1 MKLLLLRQREEANPL
16 QRHEVKGGKDE
27 VLIRTHPFF
36 LKRDFSKRLLNDEFQ
51 KFWEKKK
58 NVKIPLSAIWLVQRD
73 FYVYYIKSEIL
84 LLVLHSLHDN
94 LEVITTLQ
102 DDILQEV

>member
-1 MKLLLLRQREEANPL
+1 MLLYN
-16 QRHEVKGGKDE
+16 
-27 VLIRTHPFF
+27 IRTHPFF

-73 FYVYYIKSEIL
+73 FFVYYIKSEIYF
-84 LLVLHSLHDN
+84 SFFTAFMM
-94 LEVITTLQ
+94 ISK
-102 DDILQEV
+102 

>member
-1 MKLLLLRQREEANPL
+1 MLLYN
-16 QRHEVKGGKDE
+16 
-27 VLIRTHPFF
+27 IRTHPFF

-58 NVKIPLSAIWLVQRD
+58 NVKNPVVSHLACTTGFLRLLYQVRD
-73 FYVYYIKSEIL
+73 L

-102 DDILQEV
+102 DHILQEV

>member
-1 MKLLLLRQREEANPL
+1 MLLYNI
-16 QRHEVKGGKDE
+16 K
-27 VLIRTHPFF
+27 THPFF

-58 NVKIPLSAIWLVQRD
+58 RKNPVVSHLACTTGFFRLLYQVRD
-73 FYVYYIKSEIL
+73 L
-84 LLVLHSLHDN
+84 LLVLHSLHDD
-94 LEVITTLQ
+94 LEMITTLQ

>member
-1 MKLLLLRQREEANPL
+1 MMSFKNF
-16 QRHEVKGGKDE
+16 GK
-27 VLIRTHPFF
+27 R
-36 LKRDFSKRLLNDEFQ
+36 
-51 KFWEKKK
+51 K

-73 FYVYYIKSEIL
+73 FFVLLYQVRNL
-84 LLVLHSLHDN
+84 LLVLHCLHDN

>member
-1 MKLLLLRQREEANPL
+1 MSFKNF
-16 QRHEVKGGKDE
+16 GK
-27 VLIRTHPFF
+27 R
-36 LKRDFSKRLLNDEFQ
+36 
-51 KFWEKKK
+51 K

-73 FYVYYIKSEIL
+73 FFVYYIKSEIL
-84 LLVLHSLHDN
+84 LLVLHCLHDN

>member
-1 MKLLLLRQREEANPL
+1 MLLYN
-16 QRHEVKGGKDE
+16 
-27 VLIRTHPFF
+27 IRTHPFF

-73 FYVYYIKSEIL
+73 FFAYYIKSEIYF
-84 LLVLHSLHDN
+84 SFFTAFM
-94 LEVITTLQ
+94 I
-102 DDILQEV
+102 ISK

>member
-1 MKLLLLRQREEANPL
+1 MVLLYNI
-16 QRHEVKGGKDE
+16 K
-27 VLIRTHPFF
+27 THPFF

-58 NVKIPLSAIWLVQRD
+58 RKNPVVSHLACTTGFLRLLYQVRD
-73 FYVYYIKSEIL
+73 L
-84 LLVLHSLHDN
+84 LLVLHCLHDN

>member
-1 MKLLLLRQREEANPL
+1 MLLYIYN
-16 QRHEVKGGKDE
+16 KDASFLFKE
-27 VLIRTHPFF
+27 RFF
-36 LKRDFSKRLLNDEFQ
+36 ETTLNDEFQ

-73 FYVYYIKSEIL
+73 FFVYYSSLLYQVRDL
-84 LLVLHSLHDN
+84 LLVLHCLHDN
-94 LEVITTLQ
+94 LEMITTLQ

>member
-1 MKLLLLRQREEANPL
+1 MLLYNI
-16 QRHEVKGGKDE
+16 K
-27 VLIRTHPFF
+27 THPFF

-51 KFWEKKK
+51 KFWERK

-73 FYVYYIKSEIL
+73 FFVYYIKSEIL
-84 LLVLHSLHDN
+84 LLVLHCLHDDF
-94 LEVITTLQ
+94 EMITTLQ

>member
-1 MKLLLLRQREEANPL
+1 MVLLYNI
-16 QRHEVKGGKDE
+16 K
-27 VLIRTHPFF
+27 THPFF

-73 FYVYYIKSEIL
+73 FYVYYIKSEIYF
-84 LLVLHSLHDN
+84 SFFTAFM
-94 LEVITTLQ
+94 I
-102 DDILQEV
+102 ISK

>member
-1 MKLLLLRQREEANPL
+1 MSFKNF
-16 QRHEVKGGKDE
+16 GK
-27 VLIRTHPFF
+27 R
-36 LKRDFSKRLLNDEFQ
+36 
-51 KFWEKKK
+51 KK

-73 FYVYYIKSEIL
+73 FYVYYIKSGIL
-84 LLVLHSLHDN
+84 LLVLHCLHDN

>member
-1 MKLLLLRQREEANPL
+1 MLLYN
-16 QRHEVKGGKDE
+16 
-27 VLIRTHPFF
+27 IRTHPFF

-73 FYVYYIKSEIL
+73 FFALLYQVRDL
-84 LLVLHSLHDN
+84 LLVLHCLHDN

>member
-1 MKLLLLRQREEANPL
+1 MLLYNI
-16 QRHEVKGGKDE
+16 K
-27 VLIRTHPFF
+27 THPFF

-73 FYVYYIKSEIL
+73 FFVYYSSLLYQVQDL
-84 LLVLHSLHDN
+84 LLVLHCLHDN
-94 LEVITTLQ
+94 LEMITTLQ

>member
-1 MKLLLLRQREEANPL
+1 MMLLYN
-16 QRHEVKGGKDE
+16 
-27 VLIRTHPFF
+27 IRTHPFF

-73 FYVYYIKSEIL
+73 FFVYYIKSEIYF
-84 LLVLHSLHDN
+84 SFFTAFM
-94 LEVITTLQ
+94 I
-102 DDILQEV
+102 ISK

>member
-1 MKLLLLRQREEANPL
+1 MLLYNI
-16 QRHEVKGGKDE
+16 K
-27 VLIRTHPFF
+27 THPFF

-58 NVKIPLSAIWLVQRD
+58 TSKSRCQPSGLSNGI
-73 FYVYYIKSEIL
+73 FSFYYIKSEIL
-84 LLVLHSLHDN
+84 LLVLHCLHDD

>member
-1 MKLLLLRQREEANPL
+1 MLLYNI
-16 QRHEVKGGKDE
+16 K
-27 VLIRTHPFF
+27 THPFF

-58 NVKIPLSAIWLVQRD
+58 NVKNPVVSHLACTTGFFRLLYQVRD
-73 FYVYYIKSEIL
+73 L
-84 LLVLHSLHDN
+84 LLVLHCLHDD

>member
-1 MKLLLLRQREEANPL
+1 MSFKNF
-16 QRHEVKGGKDE
+16 GK
-27 VLIRTHPFF
+27 R
-36 LKRDFSKRLLNDEFQ
+36 
-51 KFWEKKK
+51 K

-84 LLVLHSLHDN
+84 LLVLHCLHDDFK
-94 LEVITTLQ
+94 VITTLQ

>member
-1 MKLLLLRQREEANPL
+1 MSF
-16 QRHEVKGGKDE
+16 KD
-27 VLIRTHPFF
+27 FG
-36 LKRDFSKRLLNDEFQ
+36 
-51 KFWEKKK
+51 EKKK

-73 FYVYYIKSEIL
+73 FFVYYIKSEIL
-84 LLVLHSLHDN
+84 LLVLHCLHDD

>member
-1 MKLLLLRQREEANPL
+1 MMLLYI
-16 QRHEVKGGKDE
+16 
-27 VLIRTHPFF
+27 IRTHPFF

-58 NVKIPLSAIWLVQRD
+58 TKKSRCQPSGLYNGI
-73 FYVYYIKSEIL
+73 FTFYYIKSEIL
-84 LLVLHSLHDN
+84 LLVLHCLHDN

>member
-1 MKLLLLRQREEANPL
+1 MLLYNI
-16 QRHEVKGGKDE
+16 K
-27 VLIRTHPFF
+27 THPFF

-73 FYVYYIKSEIL
+73 FFVYYSSLLYQVRDL

-94 LEVITTLQ
+94 LEMITTLQ

>member
-1 MKLLLLRQREEANPL
+1 MLLYNI
-16 QRHEVKGGKDE
+16 
-27 VLIRTHPFF
+27 IRTHPFF

-58 NVKIPLSAIWLVQRD
+58 RKNPVVSHLACTTGFFVLLYQVRN
-73 FYVYYIKSEIL
+73 L
-84 LLVLHSLHDN
+84 LLVLHCLHDDFK
-94 LEVITTLQ
+94 VITTLQ